1 MLQNVM
7 VNVPIGTGLVEEV
20 SAASRRDKT
29 RRREIEYLSANKA
42 VPQRDPRR
50 ASGNSPN
57 SRLSRRPT
65 GPSSS
70 HRQDRE
76 VIMSDALY
84 VGIDVAK
91 DSFDVA
97 CDPAGLK
104 LSLPNDPAGRRRLLD
119 HLQNQ
124 QVALIILEATGGYER
139 TLVADLLHAG
149 HPVVIA
155 NPRQV
160 RDFAKGM
167 GILAKTDAIDAG
179 VLAMFGRIVK
189 PKPRQR
195 PSEHTSS
202 LAEMV
207 TRRRQ
212 LSDLLTQESN
222 RLPMARNLKV
232 RKSLMKIIAALK
244 HQIHDLDKLIRDDI
258 ESDDGMRR
266 KDEIVQS
273 FKGVGPGTSSML
285 LSHLPELG
293 LLNRQEIAALVG
305 VAPWDVQSGP
315 WKGCSRIWGGRMEVR
330 NMLYMAAVS
339 AARSNPIIQKFYQRL
354 KSQGKKFKVVI
365 TACMRKILVI
375 LNTLVRNDCLW
386 SPTATENS

>member
-1 MLQNVM
+1 
-7 VNVPIGTGLVEEV
+7 
-20 SAASRRDKT
+20 
-29 RRREIEYLSANKA
+29 
-42 VPQRDPRR
+42 
-50 ASGNSPN
+50 
-57 SRLSRRPT
+57 
-65 GPSSS
+65 
-70 HRQDRE
+70 
-76 VIMSDALY
+76 
-84 VGIDVAK
+84 
-91 DSFDVA
+91 
-97 CDPAGLK
+97 
-104 LSLPNDPAGRRRLLD
+104 
-119 HLQNQ
+119 
-124 QVALIILEATGGYER
+124 
-139 TLVADLLHAG
+139 
-149 HPVVIA
+149 
-155 NPRQV
+155 
-160 RDFAKGM
+160 
-167 GILAKTDAIDAG
+167 
-179 VLAMFGRIVK
+179 
-189 PKPRQR
+189 
-195 PSEHTSS
+195 
-202 LAEMV
+202 MV

-222 RLPMARNLKV
+222 RLPMARNAKV
-232 RKSLMKIIAALK
+232 RKSLQKIISALK

-339 AARSNPIIQKFYQRL
+339 AARSNPIIRKFYQRL

-375 LNTLVRNDCLW
+375 LNTLVRNNCLW
-386 SPTATENS
+386 LPTTTENS